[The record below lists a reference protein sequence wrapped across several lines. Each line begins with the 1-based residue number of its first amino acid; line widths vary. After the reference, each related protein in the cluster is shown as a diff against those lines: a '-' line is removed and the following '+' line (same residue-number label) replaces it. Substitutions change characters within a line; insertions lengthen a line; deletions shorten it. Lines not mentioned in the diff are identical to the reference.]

1 MGNTYNESRKL
12 HKNLKPHQL
21 DNEMLSFSAQ
31 HAVYAKKKRRERSD
45 TEVGSGN
52 GHHKMR
58 AAQDIRARRAKR
70 HALTTDVHMEP
81 SKASTSSKLRASRYS
96 G

>member
-1 MGNTYNESRKL
+1 MGNTYNESRRL

-21 DNEMLSFSAQ
+21 NSEMLSFSAQ
-31 HAVYAKKKRRERSD
+31 HAVYAKKKRPERSD

-52 GHHKMR
+52 GKKIR
-58 AAQDIRARRAKR
+58 AAQDIRARRAAR
-70 HALTTDVHMEP
+70 HALTTDVHMDP